1 MAVDSPRDVFV
12 GRERELERLHSALRD
27 ACAGRGEFA
36 LIAGEPGIGKT
47 ALAAAVSERAREA
60 GARVVWGRCWEAG
73 GAPPFW
79 PWGQVVTDLWPAG
92 DSARDNLPVV
102 AAAERLAPIAPALA
116 ELSGSRGEGPS
127 LESEQARFA
136 MFNSLAA
143 YLREAATPEQPIV
156 LVLDDVHA
164 ADADALLALE
174 FVAADLRRAPGA
186 YVLGLAT
193 YQEAALRR
201 RPEADAIVGRL
212 ARSCPSLTLSGLS
225 EGDLALMVSQAAD
238 REPPAELVQALARLT
253 DGNAFFATEVVRTLA
268 ADEELAG
275 EDRLARAPVLPAQV
289 QGAIERRLEPL
300 RPEVQQA
307 LSAAAVIGRSF
318 RLAMLE
324 RATGV
329 ERSELLDLL
338 DEASGA
344 GLIRPEPGG
353 GVGGGPSLGAFS
365 FAHGLVRE
373 TLYAGLGSA
382 ERVRLHRAVG
392 GAIERIYGDDE
403 SRLGE
408 LAHHFVEAAA
418 GSDPTEAIE
427 YSTRAGR
434 RAMHLLAWGE
444 AARLF
449 AQALTTLEL
458 GDSLPGRRAELLV
471 ELGRAQVHAG
481 AAGARDTLLEAAEAA
496 RHAGRADLQARAAL
510 EFGAF
515 ALSPGSVDHELVALL
530 NHALEALEPGDSALR
545 VRLLARLAV
554 ALYWSDEVDRR
565 LRLADEAVAMAERL
579 DDSGSR
585 VFALANR
592 QAAWSSPD
600 RTPDC
605 LDTAEKLF
613 ELSEE
618 IGGLEESLLSA
629 RIRQIGYLLEMDDL
643 DGASAAIA
651 TLGRLA
657 ESFHDPRAQAYL
669 PLERSR
675 QEALEGNVEHA
686 EELTAEAGRLGAG
699 LRDSTIPLQAESQIV
714 GLRWLQ
720 GRISEK
726 RADLARFADAYP
738 AMPVY
743 RAVLALACVED
754 GDVAQAKRHLD
765 HFAEDDFAGIPRD
778 NVWFVAVAALAEV
791 SARLQDAA
799 AAAALHELLAP
810 FSTRNV
816 VSPDALFAGP
826 VRRYLGMVAATAGDL
841 ERAEEHFSAAWE
853 QASRHGARPFMMWT
867 RLDHARALLAA
878 GPDTRRG
885 EVDRHLQT
893 AEALAEELAL
903 PAMVERI
910 AGLRRGSGE
919 RGQSAPVRVSEPV
932 EAVLRREGKMWRF
945 DYSGRVIHVSDTKGI
960 RCLAVLLGAPGEEID
975 VLTLE
980 ESERAQA
987 PVRVQG
993 AAAAEAGLSVRET
1006 PNTALVELDMPA
1018 KEAWR
1023 GHLDG
1028 LRRQIEELDSEIAEA
1043 QEWNDPERTYR
1054 AQTERDET
1062 AKELA
1067 TLAAEYRKAVGLGG
1081 RDRPVGSDVE
1091 RARFRVTKAIR
1102 DAIERIAEEDRE
1114 LAYEL
1119 ETSVA
1124 TGARCRYRPDP
1135 RRTVKWVVDRG

>member
-1 MAVDSPRDVFV
+1 
-12 GRERELERLHSALRD
+12 
-27 ACAGRGEFA
+27 
-36 LIAGEPGIGKT
+36 
-47 ALAAAVSERAREA
+47 
-60 GARVVWGRCWEAG
+60 
-73 GAPPFW
+73 
-79 PWGQVVTDLWPAG
+79 
-92 DSARDNLPVV
+92 
-102 AAAERLAPIAPALA
+102 
-116 ELSGSRGEGPS
+116 
-127 LESEQARFA
+127 
-136 MFNSLAA
+136 
-143 YLREAATPEQPIV
+143 
-156 LVLDDVHA
+156 
-164 ADADALLALE
+164 
-174 FVAADLRRAPGA
+174 
-186 YVLGLAT
+186 
-193 YQEAALRR
+193 
-201 RPEADAIVGRL
+201 
-212 ARSCPSLTLSGLS
+212 
-225 EGDLALMVSQAAD
+225 
-238 REPPAELVQALARLT
+238 
-253 DGNAFFATEVVRTLA
+253 
-268 ADEELAG
+268 
-275 EDRLARAPVLPAQV
+275 
-289 QGAIERRLEPL
+289 
-300 RPEVQQA
+300 
-307 LSAAAVIGRSF
+307 
-318 RLAMLE
+318 
-324 RATGV
+324 
-329 ERSELLDLL
+329 
-338 DEASGA
+338 
-344 GLIRPEPGG
+344 
-353 GVGGGPSLGAFS
+353 
-365 FAHGLVRE
+365 
-373 TLYAGLGSA
+373 
-382 ERVRLHRAVG
+382 
-392 GAIERIYGDDE
+392 
-403 SRLGE
+403 
-408 LAHHFVEAAA
+408 
-418 GSDPTEAIE
+418 
-427 YSTRAGR
+427 
-434 RAMHLLAWGE
+434 
-444 AARLF
+444 
-449 AQALTTLEL
+449 
-458 GDSLPGRRAELLV
+458 
-471 ELGRAQVHAG
+471 
-481 AAGARDTLLEAAEAA
+481 
-496 RHAGRADLQARAAL
+496 
-510 EFGAF
+510 
-515 ALSPGSVDHELVALL
+515 
-530 NHALEALEPGDSALR
+530 
-545 VRLLARLAV
+545 
-554 ALYWSDEVDRR
+554 VDRR
-565 LRLADEAVAMAERL
+565 LTLADEAVAMAERL
-579 DDSGSR
+579 DDPGSR

-605 LDTAEKLF
+605 LDTAENLF

-651 TLGRLA
+651 TLARLA

-791 SARLQDAA
+791 SARLEDAA

-878 GPDTRRG
+878 GPDTQPG
-885 EVDRHLQT
+885 EVGRHLQA

-910 AGLRRGSGE
+910 AGIRRGGGE

-960 RCLAVLLGAPGEEID
+960 RCLAVLLGAPGQEID

-1028 LRRQIEELDSEIAEA
+1028 LRRQIEELDGEIAEA

-1067 TLAAEYRKAVGLGG
+1067 MLAAEYRKAVGLGG